1 MLSGSL
7 GKVTETYLL
16 SGSLGE
22 VTELPYDNLC
32 VMGQSG

>member
-32 VMGQSG
+32 VIGQSG